1 MSVEI
6 KSVKKWSVAFLKGI
20 RAGDRLLSI
29 NSNEINDFLDY
40 DFYIK
45 EEVLNLEFEH
55 KGKVKNAKIKK
66 SAEDDIG
73 LVFESYLMD

>member
-6 KSVKKWSVAFLKGI
+6 KSVKKLSVAFLKGI
-20 RAGDRLLSI
+20 RSGDRLLSI

-45 EEVLNLEFEH
+45 EEELNLEF
-55 KGKVKNAKIKK
+55 
-66 SAEDDIG
+66 
-73 LVFESYLMD
+73 